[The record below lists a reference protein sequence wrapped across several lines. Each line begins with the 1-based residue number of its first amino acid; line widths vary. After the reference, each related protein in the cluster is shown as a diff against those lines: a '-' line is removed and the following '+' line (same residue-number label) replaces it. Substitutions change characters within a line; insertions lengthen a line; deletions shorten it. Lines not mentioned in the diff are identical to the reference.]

1 MRIHAWLKTLSLSGL
16 LLLLV
21 LASLSEPAKLLLQGD
36 LQALR
41 ELAGDSMGLLMTTT
55 LALMIIQNLFT
66 IIPLILLIS
75 VNVSLFGFTYGYLW
89 SWVCSIVGGIVAFMA
104 VRYWFQSWFA
114 KRLHPR
120 LKEKIEKNGFLFV
133 FLGRIFPFV
142 PTSAVNIAAGIG
154 SIKLSH
160 FVYSTM
166 IGNLLYFF
174 VLALAALGIL
184 SIQLETASFYTLG
197 AVAVLGY
204 VLYRMWNK
212 RRKKKHHRDVEA
224 E

>member
-1 MRIHAWLKTLSLSGL
+1 MGIHIWVRVLSFSGL

-21 LASLSEPAKLLLQGD
+21 VALRSEPAMLLLSGD

-41 ELAGDSMGLLMTTT
+41 ELAGGSVGVLMLAT

-89 SWVCSIVGGIVAFMA
+89 SWVCSIAGGVVSFLA
-104 VRYWFQSWFA
+104 VRYWFQSLFA
-114 KRLHPR
+114 KRMNER
-120 LKEKIEKNGFLFV
+120 LKDKIEGNGFLFV

-142 PTSAVNIAAGIG
+142 PTSAVNIAAGIS
-154 SIKLSH
+154 SIRLSH

-174 VLALAALGIL
+174 VLALVGLGIL
-184 SIQLETASFYTLG
+184 SIRLEKAAFFTLG
-197 AVAVLGY
+197 GAVVVAY
-204 VLYRMWNK
+204 VSYRIWRG
-212 RRKKKHHRDVEA
+212 RRKKLQNRDIPG
-224 E
+224 